1 MRTRAVLV
9 EVAAAVE
16 VLRCVEKQHASYI
29 LQLIE
34 YLKLKKAIGNM
45 SVTKGDLNENSSNED
60 LWTSRGNV
68 ETGIEITGMGKKST
82 SMYPNGFIQGSCELT
97 QLQPKKRNKSKIL
110 LKKTSE

>member
-1 MRTRAVLV
+1 MHLIF
-9 EVAAAVE
+9 
-16 VLRCVEKQHASYI
+16 SFNI
-29 LQLIE
+29 LIDQLIE

-68 ETGIEITGMGKKST
+68 ESGIEITGMGKKST